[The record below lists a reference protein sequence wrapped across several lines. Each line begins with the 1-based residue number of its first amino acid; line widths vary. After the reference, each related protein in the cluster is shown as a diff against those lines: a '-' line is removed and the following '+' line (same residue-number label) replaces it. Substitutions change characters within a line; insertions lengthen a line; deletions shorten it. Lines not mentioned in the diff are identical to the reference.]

1 MEVTASVELLEAG
14 QEVIVE
20 MIGTTLLF
28 VTPIFVQV
36 TAKILVKM
44 EAIVTRTNVTV
55 SNKFLNQ
62 KLPKKMSLRQLLK
75 ILKILLKNLVL
86 NHKS

>member
-28 VTPIFVQV
+28 VIPIFAQV

-62 KLPKKMSLRQLLK
+62 KLPKKTSLHQLQT
-75 ILKILLKNLVL
+75 ILKIHLKNLVL

>member
-1 MEVTASVELLEAG
+1 MEVIASVELLEAG

-28 VTPIFVQV
+28 VIPIFAQV

-44 EAIVTRTNVTV
+44 EAIVTKTNATV

-62 KLPKKMSLRQLLK
+62 KLPRKTSVRQLLK